1 MSGRKASLAAHG
13 TVQLKRHDY
22 SDFNGDPKPL
32 TRVLSFQEIPYLA
45 FNFPVMLPGSAA
57 LSLSDIPALEYPRQG
72 ISNSTASR
80 GS

>member
-13 TVQLKRHDY
+13 TVQLKRHNY

-45 FNFPVMLPGSAA
+45 LI
-57 LSLSDIPALEYPRQG
+57 SL
-72 ISNSTASR
+72 
-80 GS
+80 